1 MNALHLLI
9 EEWVDRQPDA
19 CAVRDASMNREL
31 TFRQLWQHSGHLA
44 NQLRARGVKRGDFV
58 GIAMHRSVDMI
69 VGVLGIIRAGAAYLA
84 LDAHAPVDRIAMM
97 LADADVRLV
106 VEAHACTG
114 GPAHRWQL
122 PEGVHRLAVP
132 TAIGSTLSGEPD
144 HTTVSVSGA
153 SPAYV
158 AYTSGSTGRPKGV
171 VVPHSAV
178 IRLVMSPNYCT
189 IAPGDRVANSSNP
202 AFDAMT
208 FEVWSTLTA
217 GGTLVVLP
225 TVTDLALD
233 RWVDMIRAERITTMF
248 LTTSLFHMVA
258 RERPT
263 AFRTVD
269 TLIVGGEQLEFAAVR
284 RVLAK
289 GPPQRL
295 LNAYGPTETTT
306 FATYYECTV
315 DSLAGCERVPI
326 GYALQN
332 TRLRVVDGDLRP
344 VRPGEPGELCIG
356 GPGVALGY
364 LHRPELTT
372 EKFVPESPVDGHPA
386 GTMYRTGDLVRELPS
401 GALELLGR
409 RDRQIKL
416 RGFRIELE
424 EIERAAVDTG
434 LADAAFVEKLGQGP
448 SATLIGFVL
457 PAESAPTQPADL
469 CATLFAELARRLPEY
484 MIPARWNV
492 LAEVPVGPTG
502 KADRAALMAHV
513 LKVPQQVEAAGDQD
527 YPELA
532 GLREIW
538 RDVLGVAEIRDG
550 ENFIEL
556 GGNSI
561 LAIQAV
567 FRARERFGIG
577 LEPSDVLRAQSLAD
591 LAARARSGPRIAA
604 LAKALDAG
612 GTDSAE
618 DSILPAAGPAPL
630 SFAQE
635 RLWFLHQLFPNSA
648 EYNVPVVVRLRGQ
661 LDERSLQCALAA
673 VVERHE
679 ILRSHVA
686 VFEGRP
692 ALVADAPGP
701 VSVAFHDL
709 TDDATVAEVLAAAT
723 GAPFDL
729 AAGPAMRAD
738 LLRLGTEDH
747 LLALTFHHLV
757 FDGWSVG
764 VLIGELEL
772 RYAAYNAGS
781 ILTLPSLPIQFADF
795 AAWQRDPARGPALAA
810 QVAFW
815 RDRLH
820 GVPALQLPADLP
832 ASERR
837 SGPGRGVPFELPEE
851 VTEGILR
858 LSHERGTTPFATLLG
873 AFQVLLSRYTGQ
885 QDLAVAVPMAGRTRS
900 ETEDLI
906 GFFVNTVVVRADLAG
921 NPLFADVLDRTQNSL
936 LEGLTH
942 QEAPFERIVEELHPD
957 RDLGRNPL
965 AQVLFGARDP
975 LPAFDATGL
984 SMERY
989 EWGQGSAGFDLAV
1002 EVEVSPDGIRGRVD
1016 FPRDLFEEGTV
1027 RRLLRHYQAL
1037 LVAVAADPQA
1047 RVEELPL
1054 EANEALRQVIADGT
1068 GESRPVPN
1076 RLLHELLS
1084 ERAESWPDATALQWE
1099 GGQLTYA
1106 QLETWAG
1113 EIAAGLR
1120 ADGAGPGTVVAVLLP
1135 RGPELVAAIL
1145 GVLQSGAAYLP
1156 LDPVQ
1161 PRGRL
1166 ELMLAD
1172 AKARFALT
1180 DQRLAPRLDDLPVQ
1194 VLLIDRPAGGAVS
1207 PGNQATA
1214 GSPEQLAYVI
1224 FTSGS
1229 TGRPKPVAVSHR
1241 ALVNHALAMLDLFE
1255 LRASDRVLQFA
1266 SPGFDVFGEELF
1278 PTLLAGARLVLPPA
1292 TALPVQSVAEF
1303 ETALQASAVSVVNLP
1318 CSFWAQWTKDVLSA
1332 HRQPPASLRL
1342 VVIGSEQADGRLLER
1357 WRRHSSVPV
1366 ANVYGV
1372 SEATVSTTALMPAQA
1387 TPLCRVPVGRPISNT
1402 QAIVLDAALR
1412 PVPSGVVGELF
1423 LGGLG
1428 VAQGYLDRP
1437 ELTAERFLPN
1447 PYGPP
1452 GSRLYRTGD
1461 LARWL
1466 PSGSLDLIGRV
1477 DEQVKIR
1484 GHRVELG
1491 EIESLLAEHPC
1502 ILQGA
1507 VSARTDAHGE
1517 ARLVAYL
1524 VCADAPPAVSELREF
1539 LRQRLPESML
1549 PAFFVVLERLPL
1561 SANGKLDRG
1570 ALPAPEAGR
1579 LEGGR
1584 TSRAPET
1591 ATERALLEIWGELL
1605 GHGSVGVDDDFF
1617 ELGGHSLLA
1626 TQVVSRVRERLSQ
1639 ELPLR
1644 SIFECPSVAA
1654 LAKALDARATATC
1667 QSSAPP
1673 VLRRAARAAYRIA
1686 ASKLD
1691 PLVESPQ
1698 IGGTT
1703 HVA

>member
-1 MNALHLLI
+1 
-9 EEWVDRQPDA
+9 
-19 CAVRDASMNREL
+19 
-31 TFRQLWQHSGHLA
+31 
-44 NQLRARGVKRGDFV
+44 
-58 GIAMHRSVDMI
+58 MHRSVDMI
-69 VGVLGIIRAGAAYLA
+69 VGMLGIIRAGAAYLA

-106 VEAHACTG
+106 VEAQADEVGTT
-114 GPAHRWQL
+114 HRCQL
-122 PEGVHRLAVP
+122 PEGIHRLAVP

-144 HTTVSVSGA
+144 HTTVSVSGS

-171 VVPHSAV
+171 VVPHRAV

-202 AFDAMT
+202 AFDAST

-217 GGTLVVLP
+217 GGTLVVFP
-225 TVTDLALD
+225 TVTDLPLN

-258 RERPT
+258 REQPT
-263 AFRTVD
+263 AFRTLD
-269 TLIVGGEQLEFAAVR
+269 TLIVGGEQLELAAVR

-289 GPPQRL
+289 EPPKRL
-295 LNAYGPTETTT
+295 LNGYGPTETTT
-306 FATYYECTV
+306 FATYYECTE
-315 DSLAGCERVPI
+315 DSLAGYDRVPI

-332 TRLRVVDGDLRP
+332 TRLHVVDEDLRP
-344 VRPGEPGELCIG
+344 VRPGEPGELCVG

-372 EKFVPESPVDGHPA
+372 EKFVGESPVDGHPA

-434 LADAAFVEKLGQGP
+434 LADAAFVEKVGQGP

-457 PAESAPTQPADL
+457 PAASAPAQPSNLAAAL
-469 CATLFAELARRLPEY
+469 LAELAQTLPEY

-492 LAEVPVGPTG
+492 LAQVPFGPTG

-513 LKVPQQVEAAGDQD
+513 VNEPQHVEAAGDQD

-538 RDVLGVAEIRDG
+538 RDVLEVAEIRDG
-550 ENFIEL
+550 EKFIEL

-561 LAIQAV
+561 LAIQTV

-577 LEPSDVLRAQSLAD
+577 LEPSDVLRAQSLSD
-591 LAARARSGPRIAA
+591 LAALARSAPRIATPA
-604 LAKALDAG
+604 NAQDDG
-612 GTDSAE
+612 GSDSAE
-618 DSILPAAGPAPL
+618 DSILPANGPAPL

-635 RLWFLHQLFPNSA
+635 QLWFLNQLYPNSA
-648 EYNVPVVVRLRGQ
+648 EYNVPVVVRLRGP
-661 LDERSLQCALAA
+661 LDERSLQGALAA

-679 ILRSHVA
+679 ILRSHVSM
-686 VFEGRP
+686 FDGRP

-709 TDDATVAEVLAAAT
+709 GDDAAVEEVLAAVT

-764 VLIGELEL
+764 VLIHELDL
-772 RYAAYNAGS
+772 SYAAYNTGN
-781 ILTLPSLPIQFADF
+781 IPTLPSLPIQYRDF
-795 AAWQRDPARGPALAA
+795 AAWQRDPARGPVLDG

-815 RDRLH
+815 RDRLD
-820 GVPALQLPADLP
+820 GVPTLQLPADLP
-832 ASERR
+832 GSELR

-851 VTEGILR
+851 VTEAILR
-858 LSHERGTTPFATLLG
+858 LSHERGATPFATLLG

-900 ETEDLI
+900 ETQDLI
-906 GFFVNTVVVRADLAG
+906 GFFVNTVVVRADLAD
-921 NPLFADVLDRTQNSL
+921 NPLFADVLERTQNSL

-942 QEAPFERIVEELHPD
+942 QEAPFERIVQALHPD
-957 RDLGRNPL
+957 RELGRNPI

-975 LPAFDATGL
+975 LPAFDASGL
-984 SMERY
+984 SVERY

-1002 EVEVSPDGIRGRVD
+1002 EVEVSPDGIRGRIE

-1027 RRLLRHYQAL
+1027 GLLLSQYQAL

-1047 RVEELPL
+1047 RVKELPL
-1054 EANEALRQVIADGT
+1054 GTDEALRQVIADGT
-1068 GESRPVPN
+1068 GESLPVPD

-1084 ERAESWPDATALQWE
+1084 ERAASWPDATALQWE
-1099 GGQLTYA
+1099 GGELTYA

-1145 GVLQSGAAYLP
+1145 GVLKAGAAYLP
-1156 LDPVQ
+1156 LDPAQ

-1194 VLLIDRPAGGAVS
+1194 VLLIDRPAGDAVL
-1207 PGNQATA
+1207 PVDQATA

-1241 ALVNHALAMLDLFE
+1241 ALVNHALATLDLFK

-1303 ETALQASAVSVVNLP
+1303 ETALQAAAVTVVNLP
-1318 CSFWAQWTKDVLSA
+1318 CSFWAQWTKEVLSA
-1332 HRQPPASLRL
+1332 DRQPAASLRL

-1357 WRRHSSVPV
+1357 WRRHSDVPV
-1366 ANVYGV
+1366 ANLYGV
-1372 SEATVSTTALMPAQA
+1372 SEATVSTTALMPAQS
-1387 TPLCRVPVGRPISNT
+1387 TPLGKVPVGRPISNT

-1412 PVPSGVVGELF
+1412 PVPRGVVGELF

-1447 PYGPP
+1447 PYGPS

-1466 PSGSLDLIGRV
+1466 PSGSLDLIGRA
-1477 DEQVKIR
+1477 DAQVKIR
-1484 GHRVELG
+1484 GHRIELG
-1491 EIESLLAEHPC
+1491 EIESRLAEHPC
-1502 ILQGA
+1502 ILQAA
-1507 VSARTDAHGE
+1507 VSARTDTHGE
-1517 ARLVAYL
+1517 SRLVAYL

-1539 LRQRLPESML
+1539 LQERLTESML

-1561 SANGKLDRG
+1561 SASGKLDRN

-1579 LEGGR
+1579 LESGR

-1591 ATERALLEIWGELL
+1591 ATEKALVEIWEELL
-1605 GHGSVGVDDDFF
+1605 GHDSVGVDDDFF

-1654 LAKALDARATATC
+1654 LAKALDASAPATD
-1667 QSSAPP
+1667 QPSAPP
-1673 VLRRAARAAYRIA
+1673 LLRRAGRAAYRIA
-1686 ASKLD
+1686 ASELD
-1691 PLVESPQ
+1691 PPQ
-1698 IGGTT
+1698 IGGTE

>member
-1 MNALHLLI
+1 M
-9 EEWVDRQPDA
+9 
-19 CAVRDASMNREL
+19 
-31 TFRQLWQHSGHLA
+31 
-44 NQLRARGVKRGDFV
+44 
-58 GIAMHRSVDMI
+58 
-69 VGVLGIIRAGAAYLA
+69 
-84 LDAHAPVDRIAMM
+84 
-97 LADADVRLV
+97 
-106 VEAHACTG
+106 
-114 GPAHRWQL
+114 
-122 PEGVHRLAVP
+122 
-132 TAIGSTLSGEPD
+132 
-144 HTTVSVSGA
+144 
-153 SPAYV
+153 
-158 AYTSGSTGRPKGV
+158 
-171 VVPHSAV
+171 
-178 IRLVMSPNYCT
+178 
-189 IAPGDRVANSSNP
+189 
-202 AFDAMT
+202 
-208 FEVWSTLTA
+208 
-217 GGTLVVLP
+217 
-225 TVTDLALD
+225 
-233 RWVDMIRAERITTMF
+233 
-248 LTTSLFHMVA
+248 
-258 RERPT
+258 
-263 AFRTVD
+263 
-269 TLIVGGEQLEFAAVR
+269 
-284 RVLAK
+284 
-289 GPPQRL
+289 
-295 LNAYGPTETTT
+295 
-306 FATYYECTV
+306 
-315 DSLAGCERVPI
+315 
-326 GYALQN
+326 
-332 TRLRVVDGDLRP
+332 
-344 VRPGEPGELCIG
+344 
-356 GPGVALGY
+356 
-364 LHRPELTT
+364 
-372 EKFVPESPVDGHPA
+372 
-386 GTMYRTGDLVRELPS
+386 
-401 GALELLGR
+401 
-409 RDRQIKL
+409 
-416 RGFRIELE
+416 
-424 EIERAAVDTG
+424 
-434 LADAAFVEKLGQGP
+434 
-448 SATLIGFVL
+448 
-457 PAESAPTQPADL
+457 
-469 CATLFAELARRLPEY
+469 
-484 MIPARWNV
+484 
-492 LAEVPVGPTG
+492 
-502 KADRAALMAHV
+502 
-513 LKVPQQVEAAGDQD
+513 
-527 YPELA
+527 
-532 GLREIW
+532 
-538 RDVLGVAEIRDG
+538 
-550 ENFIEL
+550 
-556 GGNSI
+556 
-561 LAIQAV
+561 
-567 FRARERFGIG
+567 
-577 LEPSDVLRAQSLAD
+577 
-591 LAARARSGPRIAA
+591 
-604 LAKALDAG
+604 
-612 GTDSAE
+612 
-618 DSILPAAGPAPL
+618 
-630 SFAQE
+630 
-635 RLWFLHQLFPNSA
+635 
-648 EYNVPVVVRLRGQ
+648 
-661 LDERSLQCALAA
+661 
-673 VVERHE
+673 
-679 ILRSHVA
+679 
-686 VFEGRP
+686 
-692 ALVADAPGP
+692 
-701 VSVAFHDL
+701 
-709 TDDATVAEVLAAAT
+709 
-723 GAPFDL
+723 
-729 AAGPAMRAD
+729 
-738 LLRLGTEDH
+738 
-747 LLALTFHHLV
+747 
-757 FDGWSVG
+757 
-764 VLIGELEL
+764 
-772 RYAAYNAGS
+772 
-781 ILTLPSLPIQFADF
+781 
-795 AAWQRDPARGPALAA
+795 
-810 QVAFW
+810 
-815 RDRLH
+815 
-820 GVPALQLPADLP
+820 
-832 ASERR
+832 
-837 SGPGRGVPFELPEE
+837 
-851 VTEGILR
+851 R

-885 QDLAVAVPMAGRTRS
+885 QDFAVAVPMAGRTRS

-921 NPLFADVLDRTQNSL
+921 NPLFADVLDRTQHSL

-984 SMERY
+984 SVERY

-1027 RRLLRHYQAL
+1027 RLLLRHYQAL
-1037 LVAVAADPQA
+1037 LVAVAVDPQA
-1047 RVEELPL
+1047 RVKELPL
-1054 EANEALRQVIADGT
+1054 GNDEALRQVIADGT

-1084 ERAESWPDATALQWE
+1084 ERAASWPDATALQWE

-1156 LDPVQ
+1156 LDPAQ

-1484 GHRVELG
+1484 GHRIELG

-1502 ILQGA
+1502 ILQAA
-1507 VSARTDAHGE
+1507 VSVRDGRATGSPAWSRTWSAPTLRPPCPSCASSCASGCRRACCPRSSWSWSGFRCPLTASWTGVPCRRRRLGGWRAGGPLGRRRRRPKGRCWRSGGSCWDTARSELTTTSSSWEGTRCWRPRWCRGCASGCRTSCPC
-1517 ARLVAYL
+1517 ARSSSAPVSPRWLKPSTPARPPRANRRRRP
-1524 VCADAPPAVSELREF
+1524 CCGAQPAPPIGS
-1539 LRQRLPESML
+1539 L
-1549 PAFFVVLERLPL
+1549 PASSTRSSTRPRSEAPHMSHEDELTALPLSFAQERLWFLDQLIPGSPAYTIFDAVRLRGPLDLEALRRSIAELVRRHEVLRSTFPSVSGRPVQVVQPPAPLEVPLIDLRSVPPERRQAELDRALADEAARPLSLTSAPAAPRLPL
-1561 SANGKLDRG
+1561 SAGGRGARADSRRPPHRLRRLVGRGASLRARRALRRLPPRRALAAARARTAVRRLRRLAARVADRG
-1570 ALPAPEAGR
+1570 RASARARSLARGARERSPPAPPPLGPAPSVGRAVQGPPARVRARRRTRGRRPPTRPQPGRHRLHDAAGR
-1579 LEGGR
+1579 LPGPP
-1584 TSRAPET
+1584 SP
-1591 ATERALLEIWGELL
+1591 LL
-1605 GHGSVGVDDDFF
+1605 GAGRRCWSARRSPTAVA
-1617 ELGGHSLLA
+1617 SSS
-1626 TQVVSRVRERLSQ
+1626 SR
-1639 ELPLR
+1639 
-1644 SIFECPSVAA
+1644 
-1654 LAKALDARATATC
+1654 
-1667 QSSAPP
+1667 
-1673 VLRRAARAAYRIA
+1673 
-1686 ASKLD
+1686 
-1691 PLVESPQ
+1691 
-1698 IGGTT
+1698 
-1703 HVA
+1703 